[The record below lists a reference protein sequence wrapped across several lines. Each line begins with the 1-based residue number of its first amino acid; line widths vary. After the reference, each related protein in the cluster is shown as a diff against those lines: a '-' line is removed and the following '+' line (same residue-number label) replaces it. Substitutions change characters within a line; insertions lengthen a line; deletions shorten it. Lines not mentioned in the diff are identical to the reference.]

1 MLSIYLLLI
10 QLLLWLGLGM
20 LLGELDMH
28 HRARLGEWEVYVI
41 AKMEQVF
48 SVCLAG
54 NSSLMDAKLMLHN
67 DGACIIHAND
77 S

>member
-10 QLLLWLGLGM
+10 QLLLWLGLGV

-28 HRARLGEWEVYVI
+28 HRARLEWEVFVI
-41 AKMEQVF
+41 FAKMKHVF

-54 NSSLMDAKLMLHN
+54 NTLLLSAKLMLHN
-67 DGACIIHAND
+67 DGAFIIHAND